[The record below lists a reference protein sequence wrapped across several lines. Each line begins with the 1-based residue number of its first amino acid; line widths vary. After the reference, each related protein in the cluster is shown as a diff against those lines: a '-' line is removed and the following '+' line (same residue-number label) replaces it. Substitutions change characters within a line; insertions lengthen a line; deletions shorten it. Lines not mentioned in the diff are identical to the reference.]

1 MSQYIA
7 ICRRNFTCF
16 ECGRAFKI
24 PQKKSPTKMSKTQT
38 KTTSSQKMKPD
49 KNPQTPP
56 IPKKIKI
63 SEVESPPEADTL
75 DNTIHFGDLV
85 VSNRNESLAMSNIK

>member
-1 MSQYIA
+1 
-7 ICRRNFTCF
+7 
-16 ECGRAFKI
+16 
-24 PQKKSPTKMSKTQT
+24 
-38 KTTSSQKMKPD
+38 MKPD

-75 DNTIHFGDLV
+75 DITIHFGDLV
-85 VSNRNESLAMSNIK
+85 VSNRNEWVVNNESYKMSHCFTIN

>member
-1 MSQYIA
+1 
-7 ICRRNFTCF
+7 
-16 ECGRAFKI
+16 
-24 PQKKSPTKMSKTQT
+24 
-38 KTTSSQKMKPD
+38 MKPD

-75 DNTIHFGDLV
+75 DNTIHFADLV
-85 VSNRNESLAMSNIK
+85 VSNRNEWVVSDESYKMSHKMSQ

>member
-1 MSQYIA
+1 
-7 ICRRNFTCF
+7 
-16 ECGRAFKI
+16 
-24 PQKKSPTKMSKTQT
+24 MSKTQT

>member
-1 MSQYIA
+1 
-7 ICRRNFTCF
+7 
-16 ECGRAFKI
+16 
-24 PQKKSPTKMSKTQT
+24 
-38 KTTSSQKMKPD
+38 MKPD

-85 VSNRNESLAMSNIK
+85 VSNRNESLAMSHIK